1 MHDYLD
7 KLCLVNILMHF
18 WLCPLI
24 SVFICPCCLK
34 VCGWKV
40 SVTFQCTVEVPGLA
54 GLLVTHLRYLHP
66 RKPCDTW
73 FSLAVISDNLDF
85 GQLVGIL
92 PLRSSASGASSTGL
106 LNGAPQRGSLTGVG
120 CPALTWTA
128 EHHQILASD
137 QGYTAPCWSW
147 PPAGPPCCWRS
158 PWSAASM
165 LTAPRTCWW
174 THSSSCSRRRFS
186 GTACLVFIVW

>member
-1 MHDYLD
+1 MIILY

-34 VCGWKV
+34 ACGWKV

-54 GLLVTHLRYLHP
+54 GLLVTHRRYLHP

-73 FSLAVISDNLDF
+73 FSLAVIGDNLDF

-92 PLRSSASGASSTGL
+92 PLRGSASGASSTGL
-106 LNGAPQRGSLTGVG
+106 LDWSWLPCIDLNCRTS
-120 CPALTWTA
+120 
-128 EHHQILASD
+128 SD
-137 QGYTAPCWSW
+137 SCIWSGLHCSMLNPPSW
-147 PPAGPPCCWRS
+147 PPAGSPCCWRS

-174 THSSSCSRRRFS
+174 THSSSCSRRWFS
-186 GTACLVFIVW
+186 GTACLVFVVW